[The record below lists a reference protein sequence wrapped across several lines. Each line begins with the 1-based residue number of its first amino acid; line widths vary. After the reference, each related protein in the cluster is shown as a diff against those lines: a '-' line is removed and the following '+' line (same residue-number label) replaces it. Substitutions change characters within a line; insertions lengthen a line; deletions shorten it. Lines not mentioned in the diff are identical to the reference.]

1 MEEVKNIQEAR
12 SRLIETGGSV
22 AQDLGFGR
30 IVGQILVHLYL
41 QQDECSLDAI
51 AEDLRLSKASVSIA
65 VRQLEQL
72 GLARRVWR
80 SGDKRNFYKSADNIG
95 KALQQGLLALV
106 RQKVKIFGD
115 TLEASLH
122 LIQALPEDTSAR
134 DDRAFLQQRIKRAQ
148 KLQNGLE
155 KILENPVIRLISG
168 ARKQ

>member
-1 MEEVKNIQEAR
+1 MEEAKIIQEAR

-41 QQDECSLDAI
+41 QRDECSLDAI

-72 GLARRVWR
+72 GLARRVWK

-106 RQKVKIFGD
+106 RQKVQIFGD
-115 TLEASLH
+115 ALEASLD
-122 LIQALPEDTSAR
+122 LIQTLSEDTFAR
-134 DDRAFLQQRIKRAQ
+134 DDLAFLQQRIKRAQ

-155 KILENPVIRLISG
+155 KVLENPVMRFISG